1 MSADELV
8 FLRAKLSIARF
19 FPDAQQLL
27 NFIGETFASRIANG
41 EVIGDIA
48 DVYGKTINASK
59 VFTLAQQLLAQ
70 QWTAP
75 DELKTSI
82 AALSQ
87 DERLILTQYMGLINL
102 LKANNPQYQDFVNS
116 ILNQSLGGWSQLIV
130 FELN

>member
-70 QWTAP
+70 Q
-75 DELKTSI
+75 
-82 AALSQ
+82 
-87 DERLILTQYMGLINL
+87 
-102 LKANNPQYQDFVNS
+102 
-116 ILNQSLGGWSQLIV
+116 
-130 FELN
+130 

>member
-27 NFIGETFASRIANG
+27 NFIGETFASRIPNG

-48 DVYGKTINASK
+48 DVYGKTIDAAK

-70 QWTAP
+70 QATP
-75 DELKTSI
+75 DTLKTSI
-82 AALSQ
+82 DALSQ
-87 DERLILTQYMGLINL
+87 DERLILTQYMGLVNL

-116 ILNQSLGGWSQLIV
+116 ILSQSLGG
-130 FELN
+130 